1 MSIKALV
8 ALKKGCVFCHCKF
21 LLEMAI
27 DEDRNLDSEA
37 EDAVAKV
44 TDCKVNDQ
52 DGGWGRQERKTPSV
66 VNACIWQRKKGKDIP
81 KCPYDDDKDNVE
93 DE

>member
-1 MSIKALV
+1 MENKKNIKIEAITQFVFMNIKALV

-37 EDAVAKV
+37 EDAVAKI
-44 TDCKVNDQ
+44 TDCEVNDQ
-52 DGGWGRQERKTPSV
+52 DGG
-66 VNACIWQRKKGKDIP
+66 
-81 KCPYDDDKDNVE
+81 
-93 DE
+93 